1 MFFIQ
6 GILVVYYSFLKMFLE
21 NNNFQKIL
29 KFFYILKWRKL
40 ECGIFI
46 GFNLFFLINFK
57 YLLNIY
63 FILKVGFEIFRELE
77 VLYVYL
83 LFGLVDK
90 SLGMLEVNFFFFILL
105 FFDVFYQYWFD
116 IADDIERG
124 EVDLKFNIDEFVR
137 KELNVVLILNF

>member
-1 MFFIQ
+1 M
-6 GILVVYYSFLKMFLE
+6 
-21 NNNFQKIL
+21 
-29 KFFYILKWRKL
+29 
-40 ECGIFI
+40 
-46 GFNLFFLINFK
+46 FFLINFK

-105 FFDVFYQYWFD
+105 FFDVFYRYWFD

-124 EVDLKFNIDEFVR
+124 EVNFKFNIDEFVR

>member
-1 MFFIQ
+1 M
-6 GILVVYYSFLKMFLE
+6 
-21 NNNFQKIL
+21 
-29 KFFYILKWRKL
+29 
-40 ECGIFI
+40 
-46 GFNLFFLINFK
+46 
-57 YLLNIY
+57 NIY

-105 FFDVFYQYWFD
+105 FFDVFYRYWFD

-137 KELNVVLILNF
+137 KELNVVLILNL

>member
-1 MFFIQ
+1 M
-6 GILVVYYSFLKMFLE
+6 
-21 NNNFQKIL
+21 
-29 KFFYILKWRKL
+29 

-105 FFDVFYQYWFD
+105 FFDVFY
-116 IADDIERG
+116 
-124 EVDLKFNIDEFVR
+124 
-137 KELNVVLILNF
+137 